1 MEGCLTAD
9 YFLTHP
15 YAVKTPNPQ
24 AKHAIIHNKVNS
36 CRNAPTLDVYMTH
49 HFKSEAVK
57 SAWKYV
63 CQLRSQLAKN
73 KASLVLGAGV
83 SRDLNLP
90 VWEVLVNRMKASMAT
105 QAPEVHAVNDA
116 AGKAALVLFE
126 IFTSYKKNELAQEGH
141 YTNGVL
147 IEKKILSDW
156 RGLIH
161 NALYRDIAPDG
172 RRAQIDAHPYFKE
185 IIEFAKQSELTVTY
199 NFDDFL
205 EFGLS
210 CEDLNPTKH
219 ERPYQTVWSHHTQF
233 TKDKCVIYHPNGF
246 LPFDHNK
253 FQSENLIFSDGA
265 FADQLLDGIGGGLST
280 LLHVLTKKT
289 SILVGHSLTDST
301 LLHLLRKAASISPGN
316 FNYFIRFTS
325 EELDPQNKNAIFE
338 ANFNNYNLIT
348 LFFNSKDIQ
357 EFLRA
362 ITMPEVDFLQES
374 DFLGLATKY
383 VYYLVGS
390 IGIGKSTVISQF
402 GSLVTLDEWF
412 DERPPEMARSPEDL
426 STIKTITVDDW
437 TNEQFGKKNNYLDRK
452 KVGLFLVD
460 RSPLDPLTF
469 VFGVP
474 ENERA
479 KSMLSNGIRP
489 GLSKKKIVPGEII
502 HMIGDV
508 HEIWS
513 RLITKRKESS
523 WPPDKIDELQKKSL
537 ELYNTLRPKKIHAT
551 QRKEVDIVRDVAKV
565 IFSCSYSPSDLDQR
579 MSDIA
584 NA

>member
-1 MEGCLTAD
+1 
-9 YFLTHP
+9 
-15 YAVKTPNPQ
+15 
-24 AKHAIIHNKVNS
+24 
-36 CRNAPTLDVYMTH
+36 MTH

-63 CQLRSQLAKN
+63 CQLRAQLGKN

-83 SRDLNLP
+83 SRDLSLP
-90 VWEVLVNRMKASMAT
+90 MWEVLIDRMKSAMVS
-105 QAPEVHAVNDA
+105 QAPEVQAVDDA

-126 IFTSYKKNELAQEGH
+126 IFTSYKKAELEQTGG
-141 YTNGVL
+141 YTSGAL

-161 NALYRDIAPDG
+161 KALYQDITPDG

-185 IIEFAKQSELTVTY
+185 IIEFAKNSELTVTY

-210 CEDLNPTKH
+210 CTDLNPTKH

-289 SILVGHSLTDST
+289 SILIGHSLTDST

-316 FNYFIRFTS
+316 YNYFIRFTH
-325 EELDPQNKNAIFE
+325 EELDPQNRSAIFE

-348 LFFNSKDIQ
+348 LFFNSNDIR
-357 EFLRA
+357 EFLQA
-362 ITMPEVDFLQES
+362 VTMPEVDFIQES
-374 DFLGLATKY
+374 DFLGLPTKY
-383 VYYLVGS
+383 VYYMVGS

-412 DERPPEMARSPEDL
+412 DERPSEMAHSPEQL
-426 STIKTITVDDW
+426 STSKTITIDDW

-452 KVGLFLVD
+452 KVGVFLVD

-469 VFGVP
+469 VVDVS
-474 ENERA
+474 ESDRA
-479 KSMLSNGIRP
+479 KSMLNNGIRP
-489 GLSKKKIVPGEII
+489 GLSKKKIVSGEII
-502 HMIGDV
+502 HMTGDV

-523 WPPDKIDELQKKSL
+523 WPPSKIDALQKKSL
-537 ELYNTLRPKKIHAT
+537 QIYESLRPKEVHAT

-565 IFSCSYSPSDLDQR
+565 IFSCSYLPADLDQR

>member
-1 MEGCLTAD
+1 M
-9 YFLTHP
+9 
-15 YAVKTPNPQ
+15 
-24 AKHAIIHNKVNS
+24 
-36 CRNAPTLDVYMTH
+36 
-49 HFKSEAVK
+49 
-57 SAWKYV
+57 
-63 CQLRSQLAKN
+63 
-73 KASLVLGAGV
+73 
-83 SRDLNLP
+83 
-90 VWEVLVNRMKASMAT
+90 WEVLVDRIKTSMAC
-105 QAPEVHAVNDA
+105 QAPEVHAVKEA

-126 IFTSYKKNELAQEGH
+126 IFTSHKKNELAKEGC

-161 NALYRDIAPDG
+161 KVLYQDIKPNE

-185 IIEFAKQSELTVTY
+185 IIEFAKHSELTVTY

-210 CEDLNPTKH
+210 CADLNPTKH

-246 LPFDHNK
+246 LPFDQNK

-289 SILVGHSLTDST
+289 SVLVGHSLTDST

-316 FNYFIRFTS
+316 YNYFIRFTS
-325 EELDPQNKNAIFE
+325 EAIDPQNRNAIFE
-338 ANFNNYNLIT
+338 ANFNNYNLVT
-348 LFFNSKDIQ
+348 LFFNSKDIE

-374 DFLGLATKY
+374 DFLGLPTKY
-383 VYYLVGS
+383 VYYMVGS

-412 DERPPEMARSPEDL
+412 DERPPEMARSPDEL
-426 STIKTITVDDW
+426 STSKTITIDDW

-452 KVGLFLVD
+452 KVGVFLVD

-469 VFGVP
+469 VVGVP
-474 ENERA
+474 ESDRA
-479 KSMLSNGIRP
+479 KSMLNDGIRP
-489 GLSKKKIVPGEII
+489 GLSKKVIIPGEII
-502 HMIGDV
+502 HMTGDA

-513 RLITKRKESS
+513 RLITKRKETS
-523 WPPDKIDELQKKSL
+523 WPPEKINELQQRSL
-537 ELYNTLRPKKIHAT
+537 DLYDSLQPKKIHAT
-551 QRKEVDIVRDVAKV
+551 QRKEADIVRDVAKV
-565 IFSCSYSPSDLDQR
+565 IFSCSYSPSDLDRR

-584 NA
+584 ND

>member
-1 MEGCLTAD
+1 M
-9 YFLTHP
+9 
-15 YAVKTPNPQ
+15 
-24 AKHAIIHNKVNS
+24 
-36 CRNAPTLDVYMTH
+36 H
-49 HFKSEAVK
+49 HISSEAVK

-63 CQLRSQLAKN
+63 CQLRSQLARN

-90 VWEVLVNRMKASMAT
+90 MWEVLVDRIKTSMAC
-105 QAPEVHAVNDA
+105 QAPEVHAVKEA

-126 IFTSYKKNELAQEGH
+126 IFTSHKKNELAKEGC

-161 NALYRDIAPDG
+161 KALYQDINPNE

-185 IIEFAKQSELTVTY
+185 IIEFAKHSELTVTY

-210 CEDLNPTKH
+210 CADLNPTKH

-246 LPFDHNK
+246 LPFDQNK

-289 SILVGHSLTDST
+289 SVLVGHSLTDST

-316 FNYFIRFTS
+316 YNYFIRFTS
-325 EELDPQNKNAIFE
+325 EAIDPQNRNAIFE

-348 LFFNSKDIQ
+348 LFFNSKDIE

-374 DFLGLATKY
+374 DFLGLPTKY
-383 VYYLVGS
+383 VYYMVGS

-412 DERPPEMARSPEDL
+412 DERPPEMARSPDEL
-426 STIKTITVDDW
+426 STSKTITIDDW

-452 KVGLFLVD
+452 KVGVFLVD

-469 VFGVP
+469 VVGVP
-474 ENERA
+474 ESDRA
-479 KSMLSNGIRP
+479 KSMLNNGIRP
-489 GLSKKKIVPGEII
+489 GLSKKVIIPGEII
-502 HMIGDV
+502 HMTGDA

-513 RLITKRKESS
+513 RLITKRKETS
-523 WPPDKIDELQKKSL
+523 WPPEKINELQQRSL
-537 ELYNTLRPKKIHAT
+537 DLYDSLQPKKIHAT
-551 QRKEVDIVRDVAKV
+551 QRKEADIVRDVAKV
-565 IFSCSYSPSDLDQR
+565 IFSCSYSPSDLDRR

-584 NA
+584 ND

>member
-1 MEGCLTAD
+1 M
-9 YFLTHP
+9 
-15 YAVKTPNPQ
+15 
-24 AKHAIIHNKVNS
+24 
-36 CRNAPTLDVYMTH
+36 H
-49 HFKSEAVK
+49 HISSEAVK

-63 CQLRSQLAKN
+63 CQLRSQLARN

-90 VWEVLVNRMKASMAT
+90 MWEVLVEQIKTSMAC
-105 QAPEVHAVNDA
+105 QAPEVHAVKEA

-126 IFTSYKKNELAQEGH
+126 IFTSHKKNELAKEGC

-161 NALYRDIAPDG
+161 KALYQDIKPHE

-185 IIEFAKQSELTVTY
+185 IIEFAKHSELTVTY

-210 CEDLNPTKH
+210 CADLNPTKH

-246 LPFDHNK
+246 LPFDQNK

-289 SILVGHSLTDST
+289 SVLIGHSLTDST

-316 FNYFIRFTS
+316 YNYFIRFTS
-325 EELDPQNKNAIFE
+325 EAIDPQNRNAIFE
-338 ANFNNYNLIT
+338 ANFNNYNLVT
-348 LFFNSKDIQ
+348 LFFNSKDIE

-362 ITMPEVDFLQES
+362 ITMPEIDFLQES
-374 DFLGLATKY
+374 DFLGLPTKY
-383 VYYLVGS
+383 VYYMVGS

-412 DERPPEMARSPEDL
+412 DERPPEMARSPDEL
-426 STIKTITVDDW
+426 STSKTITIDDW

-452 KVGLFLVD
+452 KVGVFLVD

-469 VFGVP
+469 VVGVP
-474 ENERA
+474 ESDRA
-479 KSMLSNGIRP
+479 KSMLNNGIRP
-489 GLSKKKIVPGEII
+489 GLSKKAIIPGEII
-502 HMIGDV
+502 HMTGDA

-513 RLITKRKESS
+513 RLITKRKETS
-523 WPPDKIDELQKKSL
+523 WPPEKINELQQRSL
-537 ELYNTLRPKKIHAT
+537 DLYDSLQPKKIHAT
-551 QRKEVDIVRDVAKV
+551 QRKEADIVRDVAKV
-565 IFSCSYSPSDLDQR
+565 IFSCSYSPSDLDRR

>member
-1 MEGCLTAD
+1 
-9 YFLTHP
+9 
-15 YAVKTPNPQ
+15 
-24 AKHAIIHNKVNS
+24 
-36 CRNAPTLDVYMTH
+36 MTH

-63 CQLRSQLAKN
+63 CQLRSQFAKN

-90 VWEVLVNRMKASMAT
+90 MWEVLVGRMKASMASR
-105 QAPEVHAVNDA
+105 APEVHGVNDA

-126 IFTSYKKNELAQEGH
+126 IFSSYRKYDLTQEGR
-141 YTNGVL
+141 YTSDAL

-161 NALYRDIAPDG
+161 KALYQDINPDG
-172 RRAQIDAHPYFKE
+172 RRATIDTHPYFKE
-185 IIEFAKQSELTVTY
+185 IIEFAKCSELTVTY

-210 CEDLNPTKH
+210 CADLNPTKH

-316 FNYFIRFTS
+316 YNYFIRFTS
-325 EELDPQNKNAIFE
+325 EELDPQNKTAIFE
-338 ANFNNYNLIT
+338 ANFNNYNLVT
-348 LFFNSKDIQ
+348 LFFDGADIQ

-362 ITMPEVDFLQES
+362 ITMPEVEFLQES
-374 DFLGLATKY
+374 DFLGLPTKY
-383 VYYLVGS
+383 VYYIVGS

-412 DERPPEMARSPEDL
+412 DERPPEMARSPDDL
-426 STIKTITVDDW
+426 STSKTITIDDW
-437 TNEQFGKKNNYLDRK
+437 TNEQFGKKNNYLERK
-452 KVGLFLVD
+452 KVGVFLVD
-460 RSPLDPLTF
+460 RSPLDPLSF
-469 VFGVP
+469 VVGVP
-474 ENERA
+474 ENDRA
-479 KSMLSNGIRP
+479 KSMLDHGIRP

-502 HMIGDV
+502 HMVGDV
-508 HEIWS
+508 NEIWS

-523 WPPDKIDELQKKSL
+523 WPPAKIHALQEKSL
-537 ELYNTLRPKKIHAT
+537 TIYEGLRPKRIHST
-551 QRKEVDIVRDVAKV
+551 QRKEVDVVRDVAKV
-565 IFSCSYSPSDLDQR
+565 IFSCGYSPSDLDQR